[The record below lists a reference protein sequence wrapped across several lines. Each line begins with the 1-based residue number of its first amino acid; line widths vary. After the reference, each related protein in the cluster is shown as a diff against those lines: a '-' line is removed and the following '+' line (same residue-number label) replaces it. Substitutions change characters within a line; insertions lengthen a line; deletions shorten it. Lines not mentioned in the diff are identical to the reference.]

1 MNVTTIFLP
10 IRAIMARQT
19 ITVSSKRKKKEMEGW
34 KGGKKEL

>member
-19 ITVSSKRKKKEMEGW
+19 ITVSSRERRKKW
-34 KGGKKEL
+34 KGGRGEKREL